1 VTLAGYL
8 GPPGTF
14 SHEALARA
22 AAGRALELV
31 PLPTVQDAVLG
42 VRDGELDRALVPIE
56 NSLEGA
62 VTATLDTL
70 ALAAE
75 RVAILA
81 ELVHPISQ
89 CLIAREQLALEEI
102 EVVVSHPQPSG
113 QCRAWLRTHV
123 PSATLAPASSTAE
136 AVRVVAERGGRWA
149 ALGNRLAAELY
160 GCRVLAADV
169 QDEPDND
176 TRFVWL
182 GPRATSA
189 EAAGRARAPQG
200 GDPRCEMGEGREQRV
215 GLASTRFKT
224 AIVFWGA
231 GSEAPGWLVACLS
244 ELSRRGVNLTR
255 IESRPRRRGL
265 GQYMFFADLEGHVDE
280 EPVAAGLAGLRSH
293 VEVLRVLGS
302 FPAAAGYEPVELP

>member
-1 VTLAGYL
+1 MPGETVRAGYL

-22 AAGRALELV
+22 ATGRAFELV
-31 PLPTVQDAVLG
+31 AVPTVQDAVLG
-42 VRDGELDRALVPIE
+42 VRDGELHRALVPIE

-75 RVAILA
+75 QVAILA

-89 CLIAREQLALEEI
+89 CLIASASLALEEI

-113 QCRAWLRTHV
+113 QCRAWLRAHLPT
-123 PSATLAPASSTAE
+123 AALRPASSTAE
-136 AVRVVAERGGRWA
+136 AVRTVAEHGGRWA

-182 GPRATSA
+182 GPRSEAQG
-189 EAAGRARAPQG
+189 AAGAGPGAREPGRA
-200 GDPRCEMGEGREQRV
+200 
-215 GLASTRFKT
+215 RFKT

-231 GSEAPGWLVACLS
+231 GSNAPGWLVACLS

-265 GQYMFFADLEGHVDE
+265 GQYMFFADLEGHLND
-280 EPVAAGLAGLRSH
+280 EPVAAGLAALRSH

-302 FPAAAGYEPVELP
+302 FPAATGYGPVELP